1 MKKLTLLFIL
11 IIAMIFANA
20 QSSGQITGKVIDKE
34 TGVGLS
40 DVSVIE
46 RNTNNGTRTDA
57 SGNFSLKVST
67 TGKVELEVSLVSY
80 GTLLITA
87 DPAAPDQAR
96 RAPARLVVR
105 DGGARRGVD
114 WYR

>member
-1 MKKLTLLFIL
+1 MKKLTFLFIL
-11 IIAMIFANA
+11 INALIFANA

-34 TGVGLS
+34 TGVGLA
-40 DVSVIE
+40 DVSVVE

-67 TGKVELEVSLVSY
+67 AGKVELEISLVSY

-87 DPAAPDQAR
+87 DPQLQLPLLWIS
-96 RAPARLVVR
+96 RANHLMKL
-105 DGGARRGVD
+105 
-114 WYR
+114 